1 MNVTNIQYKDSSG
14 LNYKAGFIL
23 NDLICAVLHHQ
34 GICGLRH
41 RISTYWHFI

>member
-23 NDLICAVLHHQ
+23 DLICTVLHHQ

-41 RISTYWHFI
+41 RISTYWHII

>member
-14 LNYKAGFIL
+14 LNYKA
-23 NDLICAVLHHQ
+23 DCTVLHHQ

-41 RISTYWHFI
+41 RISTYWHII